1 MCLYNLAKNI
11 FVIVNL
17 STIQVSSLSGLTG
30 PSLQRDAPGKERKK
44 VKLKK
49 PGTAPKPRTIKFHEY
64 KVEQIK

>member
-1 MCLYNLAKNI
+1 M
-11 FVIVNL
+11 
-17 STIQVSSLSGLTG
+17 SSLSGLTG